1 MLYSFDYNISI
12 VLPWIP
18 KEDGMFTW
26 KKYVYEVYRERSFTK
41 AAQNLYISQPSLS
54 ARIRKIEES
63 IGVPLFDRSTSPL
76 QLTEAGKVY
85 IEAAEEIFKIEQRVE
100 NDMNHLNNL
109 ETGHL
114 SLGGSNL
121 FSAYI
126 LPPLITKFKQRF
138 PHVNIRLTEGN
149 TAQLEEL
156 LGNNSLDFV
165 IDNYHYD
172 HLLYDRELYCS
183 ENILLAVPKNANIN
197 RELSR
202 YQLSYDDVKNQTYL
216 RPEHPAVPL
225 KAFSDLPFIMLS
237 PGNDTRSRG
246 ERLCQ
251 KAGFS
256 PNIILELEQ
265 QSTAYMAASTQLGAT
280 FISDILVRQL
290 PSFETLVYYKLE
302 GDAAR
307 RQVYF
312 YYKTHKF
319 KTRVMEEF
327 ITLIHEQNDRSSHV
341 AGSLPPVSGR

>member
-1 MLYSFDYNISI
+1 M
-12 VLPWIP
+12 
-18 KEDGMFTW
+18 
-26 KKYVYEVYRERSFTK
+26 
-41 AAQNLYISQPSLS
+41 
-54 ARIRKIEES
+54 
-63 IGVPLFDRSTSPL
+63 PLFDRSTSPL
-76 QLTEAGKVY
+76 QLTEAGKIY

-114 SLGGSNL
+114 SLGGGNL

-202 YQLSYDDVKNQTYL
+202 YQLSYDDVKNQDISSA
-216 RPEHPAVPL
+216 RNIPAVPL
-225 KAFSDLPFIMLS
+225 KAFSDLPFIMLF
-237 PGNDTRSRG
+237 SRQ
-246 ERLCQ
+246 R
-251 KAGFS
+251 
-256 PNIILELEQ
+256 
-265 QSTAYMAASTQLGAT
+265 
-280 FISDILVRQL
+280 
-290 PSFETLVYYKLE
+290 
-302 GDAAR
+302 
-307 RQVYF
+307 
-312 YYKTHKF
+312 HK
-319 KTRVMEEF
+319 KPR
-327 ITLIHEQNDRSSHV
+327 
-341 AGSLPPVSGR
+341 